1 MTLTSIWL
9 SYHMVSLRIWLCLYY
24 DYDLCCDILMILC
37 LCLYDYVYIYVYDY
51 VYDRRCQRWMISYVC
66 LVYVYLW
73 QMKWLIS
80 EFWPNSLKSLQNSR
94 VVYGILFYVFRILFW
109 IFRILF
115 RVKNSILW
123 TQNSVQ
129 NSVKYDIHKLIIKV
143 FARLN

>member
-9 SYHMVSLRIWLCLYY
+9 SYHMVSLSIWLCLYY

-51 VYDRRCQRWMISYVC
+51 VYDRRCQRWMISYEW

-73 QMKWLIS
+73 QMEWLIS

-94 VVYGILFYVFRILFW
+94 VVYGILF
-109 IFRILF
+109 
-115 RVKNSILW
+115 RVKNSILR

-129 NSVKYDIHKLIIKV
+129 NSVMYDIHKLIIKV